1 MSSVETTE
9 AATAAET
16 HFGAGSL
23 LILHLFVVWQVW
35 MALGGWFALMHAFL
49 PPLLPAQATGLIV
62 RTPGFA
68 MLCLT
73 LSAMVLA
80 LAFMPLRHAMRSRG
94 RWTRILSAT
103 AAIFWTP
110 LLCGEAIRSALI
122 EPTLA
127 SVTADCRGSILLI
140 ESIRSQLGGE
150 RPRSPHAWIVHGRS
164 VRLWSYRTLRF
175 EADPYWS
182 GAATAI
188 ERCTSAGARKTS
200 P

>member
-23 LILHLFVVWQVW
+23 LILHLFVVWQIW

-62 RTPGFA
+62 RAPGFA

-80 LAFMPLRHAMRSRG
+80 LAFMPLRHAMRSPG
-94 RWTRILSAT
+94 RWTRILAAT

-127 SVTADCRGSILLI
+127 S
-140 ESIRSQLGGE
+140 RSQLGAE
-150 RPRSPHAWIVHGRS
+150 RPRSPHAWIVHGRT

-175 EADPYWS
+175 ESDAYWS
-182 GAATAI
+182 GASTAV
-188 ERCTSAGARKTS
+188 ERCASSAARRAS